1 MPNAENLVP
10 FSSGDDNRRVVGRSP
25 VLDDPE
31 QLELFIQGLCNGMS
45 NDDLADMFSVTSRS
59 IRSYKHDPRVRAG
72 SLKFIEERVIRVTR
86 QVDTEI
92 EKRLEECNELDTET
106 LLKIRK
112 EFLGGAMRMQ
122 TQGGKT
128 DAKTINEA
136 MDEIESNP
144 EFAKELQ
151 DLLARPAKA

>member
-1 MPNAENLVP
+1 MPIA
-10 FSSGDDNRRVVGRSP
+10 GRSP
-25 VLDDPE
+25 VLDDAE
-31 QLELFIQGLCNGMS
+31 MLELFVQSLCNGMS
-45 NDDLADMFSVTSRS
+45 NSELADMFNVTTRSVST
-59 IRSYKHDPRVRAG
+59 YKHDPRVRAA
-72 SLKFIEERVIRVTR
+72 SLKYIEERVIRVAR

-92 EKRLEECNELDTET
+92 EKRLEDCDELDTVT

-112 EFLGGAMRMQ
+112 EFLGGALRMQ

-151 DLLARPAKA
+151 ELLAKQAAKA